1 MLMRILAAVA
11 ALIVLLLVGG
21 WLGLQVEATG
31 FGLVPLGVISQRIP
45 LPDNLPAP
53 VERFARTVFGE
64 NLPGVESA
72 MVLGRAR
79 LAPTGMPMPTRFRF
93 YYDAVSS
100 SYYHD
105 IQVTWFTL
113 PFMRI
118 HERNL
123 EGHSILDLALLGR
136 VEDDPQTNQSAIQGY
151 WAEVL
156 AWVPSIVLT
165 DPRVRWE
172 EVDEV
177 TARLYLPELD
187 DEAALT
193 VHFDAGTGLITGV
206 ETRRYQD
213 EKHTERRLWNN
224 QVIEWGDVDG
234 LSVAKRA
241 QTQWDD
247 AAPWAIWEVE
257 QVVLN
262 VNVSTRMAQFGGD
275 VPEK

>member
-1 MLMRILAAVA
+1 MLIRILAAVA

-31 FGLVPLGVISQRIP
+31 FGLVPLGVISHRIP

-53 VERFARTVFGE
+53 VERFARTIFGE
-64 NLPGVESA
+64 SLPGVESA
-72 MVLGRAR
+72 MVLGHAR

-93 YYDAVSS
+93 YYDAASS

-156 AWVPSIVLT
+156 AWVPSIALT

-193 VHFDAGTGLITGV
+193 VHFDADTGLITGI

-213 EKHTERRLWNN
+213 EKQTERRLWNN
-224 QVIEWGDVDG
+224 QVVEWGHVDG
-234 LSVAKRA
+234 MSVAKSA

-247 AAPWAIWEVE
+247 AAPWAVWEVE

-262 VNVSTRMAQFGGD
+262 VDVSTRMSQFGGD